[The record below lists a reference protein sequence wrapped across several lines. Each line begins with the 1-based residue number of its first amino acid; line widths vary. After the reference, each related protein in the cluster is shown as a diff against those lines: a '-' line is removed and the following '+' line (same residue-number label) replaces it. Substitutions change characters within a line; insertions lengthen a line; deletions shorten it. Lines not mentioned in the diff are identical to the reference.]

1 MLLRRTALDL
11 DNTMTGRQNLGMEDK
26 LGKLGMEKI
35 DVMDNL

>member
-1 MLLRRTALDL
+1 MLLRRAALDL
-11 DNTMTGRQNLGMEDK
+11 DNTMTGSMSLGMEDK